1 MAEAV
6 FHAPKRKRRVY
17 ESYESPF
24 PIPFCQEVTPQRDFQ
39 VYRAEI
45 INNNVIVRSAEA
57 IKELYGKGYFGKG
70 VLSRSRP
77 DFSIS
82 DPALVAK
89 WKDAKL
95 GMPILTAKRYQRGVT
110 WAAYLMQR
118 QGQEESSVHRI
129 LEDYTK
135 PLELPFVKRNKE
147 DQPNSELNH
156 KLDPEIENVEQK
168 ANGDSVKLHL
178 EDESKSSGSESTD
191 SKEGSVHDPL
201 VKCGSDG
208 QKARDSEA
216 SGQTHYLTH
225 GDFVTLDCRP
235 EDCVQWEHLRFATDG
250 AYDHEYVL
258 VQETSC
264 LDDEEETAGEKVIK
278 REKLVC
284 RRNPYRIFEYLQL
297 SLEEA
302 FFLVFALGCLNIYY
316 EEEPLT
322 ILKLWKAFHLVQPTF
337 RTTYMAYH
345 YFRSKGWVPKVGLKY
360 GTDFL
365 LYRKGPPFYHAS
377 YSVIIELVN
386 DSFEGSLRR
395 PFSWK
400 SLAGL
405 NRITANVS
413 KELLL
418 CYLIRPS
425 DMTDTEMESP
435 ECLKRIKVQEVIL
448 SRWVSSRERSDQE
461 EI

>member
-24 PIPFCQEVTPQRDFQ
+24 PIPFSQDVTLQKDFK

-45 INNNVIVRSAEA
+45 INNNVVVRNAEA
-57 IKELYGKGYFGKG
+57 IKQLYGKGYFGKG

-82 DPALVAK
+82 DSALVAK

-95 GMPILTAKRYQRGVT
+95 GMPVVTSKRYQRGVT
-110 WAAYLMQR
+110 WAANLMQR
-118 QGQEESSVHRI
+118 QGQEERSVRKI

-135 PLELPFVKRNKE
+135 PLEFPFVKRNEE
-147 DQPNSELNH
+147 DQENNELSHN
-156 KLDPEIENVEQK
+156 LDPEIENVEQK
-168 ANGDSVKLHL
+168 AEILVTNGDSVTPHL
-178 EDESKSSGSESTD
+178 EDESTD
-191 SKEGSVHDPL
+191 LKECSVRDPS
-201 VKCGSDG
+201 VNHGSDE
-208 QKARDSEA
+208 QTRDSEA
-216 SGQTHYLTH
+216 LGQTHYLTH
-225 GDFVTLDCRP
+225 GDFVTLDCQP
-235 EDCVQWEHLRFATDG
+235 EGCVQWKHLVSATDG
-250 AYDHEYVL
+250 ECDHEYVL
-258 VQETSC
+258 VQETTSC
-264 LDDEEETAGEKVIK
+264 LDDEEETEGEKVIK
-278 REKLVC
+278 RETLVC

-302 FFLVFALGCLNIYY
+302 FFLVYALGCLNIYY

-345 YFRSKGWVPKVGLKY
+345 HFRSKGWVPKVGLKY
-360 GTDFL
+360 GTDLL

-425 DMTDTEMESP
+425 NMTDQEMESP
-435 ECLKRIKVQEVIL
+435 ECLRRIKVQEVIL

-461 EI
+461 DI